1 MSLSMNFDVLKAHI
15 RAGPVSLSTSWLW
28 VRRALG
34 TAPAPRLPLAT
45 MLLTVMV
52 LDSPLK
58 LLVIFQLN
66 DFF

>member
-1 MSLSMNFDVLKAHI
+1 MSLSMDFDVLKAPI
-15 RAGPVSLSTSWLW
+15 RPGPVSLRTSWLW

-34 TAPAPRLPLAT
+34 AAPAPRLPLAT